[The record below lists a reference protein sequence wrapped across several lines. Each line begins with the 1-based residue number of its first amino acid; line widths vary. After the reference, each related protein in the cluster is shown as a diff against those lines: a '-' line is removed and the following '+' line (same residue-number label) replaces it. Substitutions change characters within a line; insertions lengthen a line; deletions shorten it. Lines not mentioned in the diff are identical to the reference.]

1 MDKWTPEQLKTH
13 LDNQQRVLLK
23 LWKKGCGAC
32 KLSEPA
38 LERIEAAN
46 THKLI
51 YGQIDVSEYP
61 QMLDIAETDVLPCFF
76 VFAEQKMKGKL
87 IGFKG
92 IKKLE
97 EFLALSLGEE
107 SSGAKSE
114 ETNNS

>member
-13 LDNQQRVLLK
+13 LDQQDRVFLK

-46 THKLI
+46 AHKLV

-97 EFLALSLGEE
+97 EFLTLSFGGEE
-107 SSGAKSE
+107 SGK
-114 ETNNS
+114 ETSSS